1 MNDTNDPFHK
11 EGIESPEP
19 SQAELEEAN
28 LGNEFIKK
36 IRGRKAKGWRPRLR
50 KRPEDI
56 LVSPKQLRGINHG

>member
-1 MNDTNDPFHK
+1 MNDRLPE

-28 LGNEFIKK
+28 LGNDFIKK
-36 IRGRKAKGWRPRLR
+36 VRGKKVKGWRPRLR
-50 KRPEDI
+50 KRPENI